1 MVVMTASRSHA
12 KRVQAGLVTLFGVT
26 TPISLTSLVGREDEI
41 RDLEALL
48 KAQRLVTLTG
58 TGGAGK
64 TRLASELALR
74 LEWQRAD
81 SVAWVDLAAANE
93 GHCVVQ
99 ETAAAIA
106 LRSVNEADVIDALRD
121 RELLLVFDN
130 CEQIIGA
137 CAELARTLLVRA
149 PRLRILTTSRE
160 PLGVAG
166 EHVWPLPP
174 IAPHEAVQLFA
185 ERAAAVDPAFAMN
198 DENRAAI
205 AEICARL
212 DGIPLAIELA
222 AARIRVLTPSQIAAK
237 LEDRFAILT
246 AGARAT
252 VPRHRTLRAA
262 IDWSFAL
269 LSEREQTLLAQL
281 SVFAGSFS
289 LEAAEAVCGADLD
302 LLTGLVDKSLV
313 TTSRS
318 RSAVRYRL
326 LDTLRHYAA
335 ERLAERGET
344 EALRRKHALAFV
356 EIARNAVVDPMDAV
370 LAQLASLDAE
380 HDNVRAALAWSLEHE
395 PDAIALPLGAAF
407 RWYWYYR
414 ILWSEGLRWLRRVV
428 ERSSSASSP
437 ERAAALA
444 GAGTFAAYSGDLASG
459 RVRLEEAESMW
470 RELGDDRN
478 LALTL
483 SALAQVLANEKELDA
498 ATARAEESVAL
509 ARVAGTCYD
518 VAYCLTNATA
528 FVAQRRGDLEAA
540 DHALEEAE
548 SLWAPVK
555 HPLGLPFV
563 LSTRALL
570 AARRG
575 DLECAERRAR
585 ATLDET
591 RPRRDL
597 WFSARALRV
606 LAFTATDD
614 PSRAARLLGAAEAM
628 LTTIGARVPA
638 HEKQELESLMA
649 KLPASELEAGR
660 ALSFDE
666 ACDLA
671 LAPVERRALSPPA
684 LHVRDLGPL
693 RITLA
698 GKPLED
704 RGSNRARELLV
715 FLLAHPHGPAKE
727 EVGVAFWPDATGE
740 QVKNAFHV
748 TLHRLRKLLG
758 DSDAIV
764 AEGARYRVAIP
775 HVLDSQLFE
784 SEINDALRQK
794 DAVKLESALALYAG
808 DFMQGEE
815 CGDWIFAIRSRLSQ
829 LHVRGLFALGQA
841 HESRGRQAEA
851 AEVYARLLGCDP
863 FHEQSARRLMICRAR
878 LGARSESLMVYRQ
891 LEQRLREDLQATPEP
906 ETSTLYQRLRQ
917 NEAV

>member
-1 MVVMTASRSHA
+1 MTANRSHA
-12 KRVQAGLVTLFGVT
+12 KRVQAGLGTLFGVT
-26 TPISLTSLVGREDEI
+26 TPISLTSLVGREEEL

-58 TGGAGK
+58 AGGAGK

-198 DENRAAI
+198 DENRAAV

-222 AARIRVLTPSQIAAK
+222 AARIRVLTPAQIAAK

-313 TTSRS
+313 ATSRS

-326 LDTLRHYAA
+326 LDTIRHYAA

-344 EALRRKHALAFV
+344 EVLRRKHALAFV
-356 EIARNAVVDPMDAV
+356 EIARKAVVDPMDAV

-395 PDAIALPLGAAF
+395 PDTIALPLGAAF

-428 ERSSSASSP
+428 ERSSSASSQ

-444 GAGTFAAYSGDLASG
+444 GAGTFAAYSGDYASG
-459 RVRLEEAESMW
+459 RMRLEEAEAMW

-483 SALAQVLANEKELDA
+483 SALAQVLANENELDA
-498 ATARAEESVAL
+498 ATARAEESVSL
-509 ARVAGTCYD
+509 ARAAGPCYD

-540 DHALEEAE
+540 DQALEEAE

-575 DLECAERRAR
+575 ELECAERRAR

-606 LAFTATDD
+606 LAFTATED
-614 PSRAARLLGAAEAM
+614 PARAARLLGAAEAM
-628 LTTIGARVPA
+628 LTTIGARIPA

-649 KLPASELEAGR
+649 TLPASDIEAGR

-671 LAPVERRALSPPA
+671 LTSHRST

-693 RITLA
+693 QITLA

-715 FLLAHPHGPAKE
+715 FLLAHPPGPTKE
-727 EVGVAFWPDATGE
+727 EAGIAFWPDATGE

-764 AEGARYRVAIP
+764 ADGARYRVAIR
-775 HVLDSQLFE
+775 HVLDSQRFE

-794 DAVKLESALALYAG
+794 DAAKLESALALYSG

-891 LEQRLREDLQATPEP
+891 LEQRLREDLQAAPEP